1 LVERKR
7 KAQAVPKA
15 DYHLTVGYH
24 LTVSYRQRQRQ
35 HQRGSSA
42 VPTAGV
48 SQPHK
53 LLAQPLHKEETNGE
67 CTFNVKQLIHY
78 SLPTIHFM
86 NLLKIKHILIAIIST
101 LSIGLLTNNAAQAQK
116 FIDVIGNPPYG
127 SDPVSGVIGSGAN
140 PNGSSNGTPGFENG
154 IQGKVNTVGANL
166 SVASISGS
174 QSVGGNTIVVN
185 SSAAETALV
194 VINSSIN
201 SNPPE
206 RDIFVT
212 ALGGGATAQQLAQSM
227 QGLRAGNGSIDPV
240 VLSSAVTAY
249 NSYVKSLIDSS
260 QATQKPTA
268 EIDAVIQGFPP
279 GQKAAQVILGK
290 LLEVAR

>member
-1 LVERKR
+1 
-7 KAQAVPKA
+7 
-15 DYHLTVGYH
+15 
-24 LTVSYRQRQRQ
+24 
-35 HQRGSSA
+35 
-42 VPTAGV
+42 
-48 SQPHK
+48 
-53 LLAQPLHKEETNGE
+53 
-67 CTFNVKQLIHY
+67 
-78 SLPTIHFM
+78 M
-86 NLLKIKHILIAIIST
+86 NLLKLKYFFLAIIST

-140 PNGSSNGTPGFENG
+140 PNGSSSSTPGLEND
-154 IQGKVNTVGANL
+154 IQTKINTVGAGL

-174 QSVGGNTIVVN
+174 QSVSGNTIVVN
-185 SSAAETALV
+185 SSAAEVAFA

-206 RDIFVT
+206 RDLFVT

-240 VLSSAVTAY
+240 VLTSAVTAY
-249 NSYVKSLIDSS
+249 NSYMKAIIDSS
-260 QATQKPTA
+260 QATEKPAA
-268 EIDAVIQGFPP
+268 EIDAIVQGLPP

-290 LLEVAR
+290 LVEVTR